1 VSLEGAIRTRLL
13 AATGV
18 TNLVA
23 RRIYWEVRA
32 QGSALPDVTLT
43 VVSDPRDQHFAGFQ
57 GSRGTWIQIDCRGAN
72 KDEAIAVRDAVLAA
86 VVPAATVGSA
96 PAVTFQRAQEV
107 RSRASFE
114 RATTGDVTGQF
125 REMIE
130 LTLWHD
136 G

>member
-1 VSLEGAIRTRLL
+1 MNFTGAVRTRLL
-13 AATGV
+13 AAGGLAA
-18 TNLVA
+18 LVA
-23 RRIYWEVRA
+23 RRIYWELRD
-32 QGSALPDVTLT
+32 QGGALPDVTVT

-57 GSRGTWIQIDCRGAN
+57 GSRGTWTQFDCRGRT
-72 KDEAIAVRDAVLAA
+72 KDEATAVRDAVLAA
-86 VVPAATVGSA
+86 IVPEAVVGTG

-107 RSRASFE
+107 RSRGSFD
-114 RATTGDVTGQF
+114 RAPTGDVSGQF